1 MRKSGRQVLPES
13 MGMTKMAGEIAYGV
27 SDLQNIKSFT
37 CKILIKGGEM
47 YFLEPS
53 PRMFAFFG
61 TTSASYEEGIIKRI
75 RQDIG
80 VRSADLV
87 QRSVNQKA
95 VKGLDFRI
103 IYPSKRGDGSAC
115 LMQMDAYAMAKR
127 PDGHVYHVI
136 AMDITELEEVQAQT
150 RKLTVEN
157 AALTEDS
164 PVGLGIYHI
173 KDDRFDLVYTN
184 QEYYEVHYG
193 SREFW
198 DKFKGR
204 DALDRI
210 VPADRLLIN
219 QEWQKTK
226 ANPGHI
232 YNVTYRCLGEDK
244 KLHWIRLLARMGP
257 ADAEGRHVC
266 YACYLNVDREKEAEA
281 KAERMRRNLINTIS
295 SLPSCS
301 VLYRKRQDGRF
312 EAESYSREFCQMMG
326 GSEEEIRRLYTED
339 VFFPVHPED
348 RESLK
353 LNLERNWGSRDVNTV
368 IYRLLTKKGTY
379 KWVNDSY
386 AWLKVDGVDY
396 VYSVYIDVDEV
407 KRHEE
412 EMKQQYLSAQNFL
425 DSVTSTY
432 LATLRVNLTQN
443 QVEELYGQDP
453 LVANYRQLTYDM
465 VLSELLAT
473 MPREADRKNCLQKAS
488 REALLQVFKEGQKT
502 VIYDYLS
509 HGDDGILLWVR
520 AKINLA
526 LRPGGQDVVAFIGMT
541 DINKDK
547 NLELTMNQVMTRQY
561 DFILTIDVKHDACEL
576 VSASPEMQEDLTGLS
591 PDIPEFYVRQFGY
604 SETMKAYVE
613 RYVVEEEVAKCKH
626 FMNLGRVVE
635 ALARQEEVSA
645 IFRLCIN
652 GKILYKKLD
661 YRYLDQESQLLS
673 LVRSD
678 FTKVRQEQ
686 KEQEDKLRSALKA
699 AKQASVAKT
708 EFLSRMSHEIRTP
721 MNAIIGLD
729 TIALQEKGL
738 TSAMEDH
745 LLKIGISARFLLSL
759 INDIL
764 DMSRIE
770 SGKMLLKN
778 IEFNFHGMVD
788 NINSILYSQC
798 RERGIDYECVING
811 FVEEAYVGDEL
822 KLQQVLLN
830 MLGNAVK
837 FTSSGGKI
845 HFMVEQ
851 LGRDD
856 RNARLRFTIADT
868 GSGIDPDF
876 LPHMFDAFS
885 QEEGGS
891 TTTYG
896 GTGLGLAISK
906 NLVRMMDGH
915 IDVHSVKGMG
925 TDFKVDLSLGLAEHA
940 LTWQQLKKDFL
951 QLKLD
956 TLIVDD
962 DVIVC
967 EHTKLVLEQAG
978 LAAEWVDSGAA
989 AVQQVVKRHEA
1000 GKDYN
1005 LVLVDWKMPD
1015 MDGVETVRRI
1025 RKVVGREVT
1034 IVILTAYDWSEIEEE
1049 AISAGVDNFIRKP
1062 VFASS
1067 VLRAYQEK
1075 HICHKKRPNFQA
1087 TYHFEGQKLLLVED
1101 NLINSEIAKR
1111 LLELVGF
1118 QVVTA
1123 GTGVEAI
1130 KIFSEAKPQE
1140 FAVILMDIRMPVMD
1154 GLEAS
1159 RLIRVL
1165 SRPDARTIPIVAMS
1179 ANAFEEDVQKSLDS
1193 GMNAY
1198 LTKPVEAEKLYQTLQ
1213 RVLKCDFTL

>member
-1 MRKSGRQVLPES
+1 
-13 MGMTKMAGEIAYGV
+13 MAGEIAYGIN
-27 SDLQNIKSFT
+27 DLKEIKSFT
-37 CKILIKGGEM
+37 CKVLLKDGEM
-47 YFLEPS
+47 YLLEPA
-53 PRMFAFFG
+53 PQMFAFFG
-61 TTSASYEEGIIKRI
+61 TTEASYKNGIINRI
-75 RQDIG
+75 RKDIG
-80 VRSADLV
+80 AVSADLLT
-87 QRSVNQKA
+87 RSLKEKA
-95 VKGLDFRI
+95 YGRQDFRI
-103 IYPSKRGDGSAC
+103 IYPSKRGDGSRC
-115 LMQMDAYAMAKR
+115 LMHMDSYAGEVL
-127 PDGHVYHVI
+127 PEGQVYRVL
-136 AMDITELEEVQAQT
+136 AMDITELEEAQ
-150 RKLTVEN
+150 
-157 AALTEDS
+157 
-164 PVGLGIYHI
+164 
-173 KDDRFDLVYTN
+173 
-184 QEYYEVHYG
+184 
-193 SREFW
+193 
-198 DKFKGR
+198 
-204 DALDRI
+204 
-210 VPADRLLIN
+210 
-219 QEWQKTK
+219 
-226 ANPGHI
+226 
-232 YNVTYRCLGEDK
+232 
-244 KLHWIRLLARMGP
+244 
-257 ADAEGRHVC
+257 
-266 YACYLNVDREKEAEA
+266 A
-281 KAERMRRNLINTIS
+281 KAERLRRKMINTIS
-295 SLPSCS
+295 SLPSS
-301 VLYRKRQDGRF
+301 AGLFRIRQDGSF
-312 EAESYSREFCQMMG
+312 EAESYSKELCRMMG
-326 GSEEEIRRLYTED
+326 GSEEEISRLYTED
-339 VFFPVHPED
+339 VFFPIHPED
-348 RESLK
+348 REWLK
-353 LNLERNWGSRDVNTV
+353 LELERTKGSRDVHTA
-368 IYRLLTKKGTY
+368 IYRLLMKSGDY
-379 KWVNDSY
+379 KWVNDNY
-386 AWLKVDGVDY
+386 AWLKVDGVEY
-396 VYSVYIDVDEV
+396 IYSVYTDVDEV

-412 EMKQQYLSAQNFL
+412 DLKQQYLSAQSFL
-425 DSVTSTY
+425 DSMASTY
-432 LATLRVNLTQN
+432 LSTMRVNLTQN

-453 LVANYRQLTYDM
+453 LVANYRHLTYDM

-473 MPREADRKNCLQKAS
+473 MPREADRKNCLQQAS
-488 REALLQVFKEGQKT
+488 RESLLQAFQQGHKT
-502 VIYDYLS
+502 IVYDYLS
-509 HGDDGILLWVR
+509 SGDGGGLLWVR
-520 AKINLA
+520 TEINLA
-526 LRPGGQDVVAFIGMT
+526 QRPGVQDVVAFIGT
-541 DINKDK
+541 KDINKSK
-547 NLELTMNQVMTRQY
+547 NLELTMNKVMTRQY
-561 DFILTIDVKHDACEL
+561 DFLLIIDVRHDTSEL
-576 VSASPEMQEDLTGLS
+576 LSAAPEMMSDLARLAQGDQEL
-591 PDIPEFYVRQFGY
+591 FARRFCY
-604 SETMKAYVE
+604 SEAMKDYVEAYVLSGE
-613 RYVVEEEVAKCKH
+613 VESCKR
-626 FMNLGRVVE
+626 FMNLDRVVK
-635 ALARQEEVSA
+635 ALEHQEEVSA
-645 IFRLCIN
+645 TFRLRVD

-661 YRYLDQESQLLS
+661 YRYLDRESKLLA

-729 TIALQEKGL
+729 TIALQEPGL
-738 TSAMEDH
+738 TGAMEDH

-778 IEFNFHGMVD
+778 TEFNFHGMVD

-830 MLGNAVK
+830 MLGNSVK
-837 FTSSGGKI
+837 FTASGGKI

-851 LGRDD
+851 LSRDD

-868 GSGIDPDF
+868 GSGIDPEF

-906 NLVRMMDGH
+906 NLVRMMDGD

-940 LTWQQLKKDFL
+940 LSWQQLKRDFL

-978 LAAEWVDSGAA
+978 LDAEWVDSGNAA
-989 AVQQVVKRHEA
+989 LKQVVKRHEA

-1005 LVLVDWKMPD
+1005 LILVDWKMPD
-1015 MDGVETVRRI
+1015 MDGVETVRRL
-1025 RKVVGREVT
+1025 RKIVGRDVT
-1034 IVILTAYDWSEIEEE
+1034 IVILTAYDWSEIEEQ
-1049 AISAGVDNFIRKP
+1049 ALSAGVDNFIRKP

-1075 HICHKKRPNFQA
+1075 HIHQKKRPHFQE

-1118 QVVTA
+1118 VVVTA

-1130 KIFSEAKPQE
+1130 KIFSEAKPNE
-1140 FAVILMDIRMPVMD
+1140 FAIILMDIRMPVMD

-1165 SRPDARTIPIVAMS
+1165 SRPDAKTIPIVAMS
-1179 ANAFEEDVQKSLDS
+1179 ANAFEEDVQKSLNS

-1198 LTKPVEAEKLYQTLQ
+1198 LTKPVEAEKMYQTLQ
-1213 RVLKCDFTL
+1213 RLLAKSK